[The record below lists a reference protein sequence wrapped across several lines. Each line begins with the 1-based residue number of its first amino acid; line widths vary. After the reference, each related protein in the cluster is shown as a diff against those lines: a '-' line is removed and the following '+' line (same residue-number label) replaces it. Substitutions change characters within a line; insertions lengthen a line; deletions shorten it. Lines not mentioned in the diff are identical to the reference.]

1 MRKPI
6 ELALLLA
13 LAAAPAVAAPEIAEL
28 RAQEAGVALVRGDV
42 GKAIELY
49 GAALSETG
57 LTNERRAL
65 ILTDRGVAYFRSNKL
80 KLAIEDFNKAAQLLP
95 ENSAV
100 YNNRGNVLVA
110 LALHEEAIKDFNRA
124 ILLSPGYAVAFNNRA
139 NVFFD
144 LRRYDQA
151 LADFSTAYEL
161 NPQSAAPLVGRGR
174 AQLAMKRPYLALR
187 DLSRAISLDQ
197 KLAATY
203 QTRAEAQREV
213 ENHAAAIEDLSRA
226 VAFDPGNVDLF
237 LARGRAYFAA
247 SNFEAAERDFST
259 AIELNPKSSIAYAQ
273 RGLART
279 RQSAFDD
286 AMSDYNKAFQLDQ
299 KDMAALVNRASTFR
313 QMEQADAGLKDIE
326 RALKVDPNNAEA
338 LKVRGQLLEALER
351 TEAAIAD
358 YRKAVTLDPRQRE
371 AWEALER
378 LAGEQ
383 RNPDQ
388 EIVSSSIPGW
398 RVFQRNDGSF
408 FAANDAIRTLK
419 VPLEML
425 DSGTPK
431 LTAWEEQLPPFTGM
445 GVLRYEGGIVTGK
458 EGPEL
463 VELAV
468 IIDATDARVV
478 GIELHKR
485 GAQTSQWQWQNG
497 RLTVA
502 AIDGLTSEYQVRETR
517 PEQQKLPRTATDTR
531 RRETDI
537 FDNRNRDWVP
547 WEKRPPSYYP
557 DQRQS
562 SRPQKPKSLFD
573 MLFKF

>member
-6 ELALLLA
+6 LFALLLGLA
-13 LAAAPAVAAPEIAEL
+13 LTPAAAAPELAEL
-28 RAQEAGVALVRGDV
+28 RAQEAGAALVRGDIA
-42 GKAIELY
+42 KAIELY
-49 GAALSETG
+49 GAALAETG

-65 ILTDRGVAYFRSNKL
+65 ILSDRGVAHFRLNKL

-110 LALHEEAIKDFNRA
+110 LNLHEEAIKDFNRA

-139 NVFFD
+139 NVFLD
-144 LRRYDQA
+144 LRRFGDA
-151 LADFSTAYEL
+151 LTDFSTAYEL

-174 AQLAMKRPYLALR
+174 AQLALKRPYLAIR

-197 KLAATY
+197 KFATTY
-203 QTRAEAQREV
+203 RTRADAQREV

-226 VAFDPGNVDLF
+226 VAFDPGNADLF
-237 LARGRAYFAA
+237 IARGRAYFAA

-259 AIELNPKSSIAYAQ
+259 AIELAPNSSIAYAQ
-273 RGLART
+273 RGLARA
-279 RQSAFDD
+279 RQSAFDE
-286 AMSDYNKAFQLDQ
+286 AMADYTKAFQLDQ
-299 KDMAALVNRASTFR
+299 KDVAALVNRASTFR

-358 YRKAVTLDPRQRE
+358 YRKAVSLDPRQRE

-383 RNPDQ
+383 RNPDV
-388 EIVSSSIPGW
+388 EIVGSSIPGW
-398 RVFQRNDGSF
+398 RVLQRNDGRF
-408 FAANDAIRTLK
+408 FAVNDAYRTLR

-425 DSGTPK
+425 DNGTPK
-431 LTAWEEQLPPFTGM
+431 LTAWEEQPAPFTGL
-445 GVLRYEGGIVTGK
+445 GVLRYEGGIVNGK
-458 EGPEL
+458 TGPEM

-468 IIDATDARVV
+468 ILDVTEARVV
-478 GIELHKR
+478 GLELHRR
-485 GAQTSQWQWQNG
+485 GTQTATWQWQNG
-497 RLTVA
+497 RVTVA
-502 AIDGLTSEYQVRETR
+502 AVDGLTNDYQVRETR